1 MKEFFA
7 DKVRSEEGA
16 ETVEIIIGIVVF
28 VVFGIAVFGMI
39 TNVAGNKM
47 QDISRCL
54 GDSSTIITK
63 AGSNDASKTCQDE
76 SENGGGRYGAGLKA
90 GNEANYNSKS
100 TPK

>member
-47 QDISRCL
+47 EDVSKCL
-54 GDSSTIITK
+54 GDSNNILQATSNAQENNCDQK
-63 AGSNDASKTCQDE
+63 YHNGKDAGTA
-76 SENGGGRYGAGLKA
+76 
-90 GNEANYNSKS
+90 ANYNKK
-100 TPK
+100 PA

>member
-47 QDISRCL
+47 QDISKCL
-54 GDSSTIITK
+54 GDSQTIISQ
-63 AGSNDASKTCQDE
+63 AGSNKANTTCQGDE
-76 SENGGGRYGAGLKA
+76 YQKGKEAGTNA
-90 GNEANYNSKS
+90 QYNSSS
-100 TPK
+100 TPTH

>member
-47 QDISRCL
+47 QDISKCL
-54 GDSSTIITK
+54 GDSQTIISK
-63 AGSNDASKTCQDE
+63 ANSKDASQTCQGDE
-76 SENGGGRYGAGLKA
+76 YQKGKEAGGL
-90 GNEANYNSKS
+90 ANYNSKG
-100 TPK
+100 K

>member
-39 TNVAGNKM
+39 TNVAGHKM
-47 QDISRCL
+47 QDVANCL
-54 GDSSTIITK
+54 SDSNSILTNS
-63 AGSNDASKTCQDE
+63 SNAQ
-76 SENGGGRYGAGLKA
+76 
-90 GNEANYNSKS
+90 ANDCN
-100 TPK
+100 

>member
-47 QDISRCL
+47 ADVANCLCESNTILKKTANAQDNDCDQNGTKNLDVRYRCSRL
-54 GDSSTIITK
+54 TI
-63 AGSNDASKTCQDE
+63 
-76 SENGGGRYGAGLKA
+76 
-90 GNEANYNSKS
+90 
-100 TPK
+100 

>member
-47 QDISRCL
+47 QDISKCL
-54 GDSSTIITK
+54 GDSQNIISK
-63 AGSNDASKTCQDE
+63 NGSNNAQQNTCKDAKYNVGQ
-76 SENGGGRYGAGLKA
+76 RAGA
-90 GNEANYNSKS
+90 NANYNGQS
-100 TPK
+100 

>member
-47 QDISRCL
+47 ADISNCL
-54 GDSSTIITK
+54 ADSQNIITK
-63 AGSNDASKTCQDE
+63 AENTDASKNNCNDPKY
-76 SENGGGRYGAGLKA
+76 NKAAGLKA
-90 GNEANYNSKS
+90 KYNQE
-100 TPK
+100 

>member
-28 VVFGIAVFGMI
+28 VVFGLAVFGMI

-47 QDISRCL
+47 ADVANCL
-54 GDSSTIITK
+54 GNSTSILEKSSNAQANNCDEHKTTPPK
-63 AGSNDASKTCQDE
+63 AQYSKT
-76 SENGGGRYGAGLKA
+76 K
-90 GNEANYNSKS
+90 
-100 TPK
+100 

>member
-39 TNVAGNKM
+39 TNVAGSKM
-47 QDISRCL
+47 QDVSQCL
-54 GDSSTIITK
+54 GDSNNILEAKSNLTAEKAENNCTKYDAGKK
-63 AGSNDASKTCQDE
+63 AGDAAQ
-76 SENGGGRYGAGLKA
+76 
-90 GNEANYNSKS
+90 YNSTS
-100 TPK
+100 TH

>member
-39 TNVAGNKM
+39 TKVAGTKM
-47 QDISRCL
+47 EDVANCL
-54 GDSSTIITK
+54 SKSDSILAASEKTGDNNCEDGK
-63 AGSNDASKTCQDE
+63 AK
-76 SENGGGRYGAGLKA
+76 GLKP
-90 GNEANYNSKS
+90 EYS
-100 TPK
+100 TTKTKK

>member
-47 QDISRCL
+47 EDVSKCL
-54 GDSSTIITK
+54 GDSQNILNASSDATK
-63 AGSNDASKTCQDE
+63 NSCGEKYQKGKTAGQNAKYQ
-76 SENGGGRYGAGLKA
+76 R
-90 GNEANYNSKS
+90 
-100 TPK
+100 

>member
-47 QDISRCL
+47 EDVSKCL
-54 GDSSTIITK
+54 GDSANILEATSDARK
-63 AGSNDASKTCQDE
+63 NNAGCKKYKKGEQ
-76 SENGGGRYGAGLKA
+76 AGTNA
-90 GNEANYNSKS
+90 HYNS
-100 TPK
+100 

>member
-28 VVFGIAVFGMI
+28 VVFGIAVFGMV

-47 QDISRCL
+47 QDISKCL
-54 GDSSTIITK
+54 GDSQNIITK
-63 AGSNDASKTCQDE
+63 AGNTDASKNNCAKY
-76 SENGGGRYGAGLKA
+76 NAGKTA
-90 GNEANYNSKS
+90 GTAANYNGTAS
-100 TPK
+100 

>member
-47 QDISRCL
+47 QDVSKCL
-54 GDSSTIITK
+54 GDSKNILTATSNAQDNDCGEKYQAGKK
-63 AGSNDASKTCQDE
+63 AGTA
-76 SENGGGRYGAGLKA
+76 
-90 GNEANYNSKS
+90 ANYNGAK
-100 TPK
+100 

>member
-47 QDISRCL
+47 QDVSQCL
-54 GDSSTIITK
+54 GDSENILEASSDVTQSKNNCSKKYTAGKTAGDAAKYNST
-63 AGSNDASKTCQDE
+63 SKT
-76 SENGGGRYGAGLKA
+76 K
-90 GNEANYNSKS
+90 
-100 TPK
+100 

>member
-47 QDISRCL
+47 EDVSKCL
-54 GDSSTIITK
+54 GDSNNIL
-63 AGSNDASKTCQDE
+63 NASSRAYDNSCGEKYHK
-76 SENGGGRYGAGLKA
+76 GRDA
-90 GNEANYNSKS
+90 GNNAKYQR
-100 TPK
+100 

>member
-39 TNVAGNKM
+39 TKVAGTKM
-47 QDISRCL
+47 EDVANCL
-54 GDSSTIITK
+54 AKSDSILTASEK
-63 AGSNDASKTCQDE
+63 AEDNNCDE
-76 SENGGGRYGAGLKA
+76 GKA
-90 GNEANYNSKS
+90 KNLTPEYKKS
-100 TPK
+100 GE

>member
-47 QDISRCL
+47 QDVSKCL
-54 GDSSTIITK
+54 GDSNNILNATSNAQDNNCGEKYK
-63 AGSNDASKTCQDE
+63 AGK
-76 SENGGGRYGAGLKA
+76 KA
-90 GNEANYNSKS
+90 GKAANYNGK
-100 TPK
+100 K

>member
-47 QDISRCL
+47 QDISKCL
-54 GDSSTIITK
+54 GDSQNIITK
-63 AGSNDASKTCQDE
+63 AENADASKNNCKQF
-76 SENGGGRYGAGLKA
+76 NAGEKA
-90 GNEANYNSKS
+90 GRKANYNN
-100 TPK
+100 TR

>member
-47 QDISRCL
+47 QDISKCL
-54 GDSSTIITK
+54 GDSQNIISQSGSNKASTTCQGKEYQEGQK
-63 AGSNDASKTCQDE
+63 AGQ
-76 SENGGGRYGAGLKA
+76 GAK
-90 GNEANYNSKS
+90 YNS
-100 TPK
+100 

>member
-47 QDISRCL
+47 ADVANCL
-54 GDSSTIITK
+54 KESDSILEKS
-63 AGSNDASKTCQDE
+63 SNASQNNCD
-76 SENGGGRYGAGLKA
+76 NH
-90 GNEANYNSKS
+90 KS
-100 TPK
+100 TQKLDVRYNK

>member
-47 QDISRCL
+47 QDVSRCL
-54 GDSSTIITK
+54 GDSQNIITK
-63 AGSNDASKTCQDE
+63 AENNDATKNNCKKFNAGEKVGSK
-76 SENGGGRYGAGLKA
+76 
-90 GNEANYNSKS
+90 ANYNGH
-100 TPK
+100 

>member
-47 QDISRCL
+47 QDISKCL
-54 GDSSTIITK
+54 GDSQTIISK
-63 AGSNDASKTCQDE
+63 KENSDASKNNCSQDAKY
-76 SENGGGRYGAGLKA
+76 NAGLAA
-90 GNEANYNSKS
+90 GNSANYNG
-100 TPK
+100 TAGVAPKK

>member
-47 QDISRCL
+47 ADVSKCL
-54 GDSSTIITK
+54 GDSQNIITK
-63 AGSNDASKTCQDE
+63 AENADASKNNCKQYNKGE
-76 SENGGGRYGAGLKA
+76 QAGKKA
-90 GNEANYNSKS
+90 KYNS
-100 TPK
+100 

>member
-47 QDISRCL
+47 EDVSKCL
-54 GDSSTIITK
+54 GDSANILEAS
-63 AGSNDASKTCQDE
+63 SDATTNNNGCKKYNKGKT
-76 SENGGGRYGAGLKA
+76 A
-90 GNEANYNSKS
+90 GNNAKYQR
-100 TPK
+100 

>member
-7 DKVRSEEGA
+7 DRIRSDEGA

-47 QDISRCL
+47 QDISKCL
-54 GDSSTIITK
+54 GDSNTIIAQSGHGTSGEPAADK
-63 AGSNDASKTCQDE
+63 AC
-76 SENGGGRYGAGLKA
+76 NGTSGHSYNAGKQA
-90 GNEANYNSKS
+90 GNKANYNGTRS
-100 TPK
+100 

>member
-47 QDISRCL
+47 ADVSKCLRDSDTILTASSDAKKNNCKQD
-54 GDSSTIITK
+54 TTK
-63 AGSNDASKTCQDE
+63 GLDV
-76 SENGGGRYGAGLKA
+76 RYNK
-90 GNEANYNSKS
+90 
-100 TPK
+100 

>member
-39 TNVAGNKM
+39 TNIAGNKM
-47 QDISRCL
+47 ADISNCL
-54 GDSSTIITK
+54 ADSQNIITK
-63 AGSNDASKTCQDE
+63 AENLNASNNNCNDDAHNKTGKLHAQ
-76 SENGGGRYGAGLKA
+76 
-90 GNEANYNSKS
+90 YNSHTK
-100 TPK
+100 